1 MFYVE
6 TIIKNIYDLKG
17 CFIIPS
23 CKEMFKKS
31 SPKYV
36 KFKKSP
42 KKSSPDG
49 DFETLV
55 TMFNE

>member
-23 CKEMFKKS
+23 CNKMFKKS
-31 SPKYV
+31 SSKYK

-42 KKSSPDG
+42 KKSKS
-49 DFETLV
+49 
-55 TMFNE
+55 